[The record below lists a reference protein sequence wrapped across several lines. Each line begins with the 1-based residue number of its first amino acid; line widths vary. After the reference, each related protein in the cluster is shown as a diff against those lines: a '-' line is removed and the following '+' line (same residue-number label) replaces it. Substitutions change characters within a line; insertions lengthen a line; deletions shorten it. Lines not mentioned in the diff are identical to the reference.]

1 MLEVTDRI
9 LCVRL
14 RLFPAEF
21 LSRSSTIH
29 KIKSNPLADDQSTF
43 PNSKAHKVIAFQ
55 RQRDRPLFEL
65 SEETTET
72 GCYWLRNQTCSI
84 DHVPTATHFRVLV
97 SH

>member
-1 MLEVTDRI
+1 MLEATDRI

-29 KIKSNPLADDQSTF
+29 KIKSDPPADNQSTF
-43 PNSKAHKVIAFQ
+43 PDLKAHKVIAFQ
-55 RQRDRPLFEL
+55 RQHDRPLFEL

-72 GCYWLRNQTCSI
+72 GCYWLCNQTCSI
-84 DHVPTATHFRVLV
+84 DHLPTATPFRVLV
-97 SH
+97 SN

>member
-1 MLEVTDRI
+1 MLEATDRI

-55 RQRDRPLFEL
+55 L
-65 SEETTET
+65 
-72 GCYWLRNQTCSI
+72 
-84 DHVPTATHFRVLV
+84 TASSAIV
-97 SH
+97 